1 MAKKQQD
8 WTRHLPVMGGAA
20 VIALVGIA
28 LYFFVAS
35 TGGVQ
40 APKEPLVQE
49 ISVIQPPPPPPPPP
63 QVEPPP
69 KPEMEEVKTPEP
81 EPEPE
86 QQADNDEPPPGEDL
100 GLDAE
105 GTAGSDGFGLK
116 ARRGGRSLI
125 GGGDINKWYAGLVQ
139 KDLQSA
145 LSAIDSVRKGRYTV
159 VLNIWVSQDGL
170 VKDSELVR
178 GSGDASIDEALTT
191 ALAAGLRLSR
201 EPPADMPQPIKLRIT
216 SRT

>member
-1 MAKKQQD
+1 M
-8 WTRHLPVMGGAA
+8 
-20 VIALVGIA
+20 
-28 LYFFVAS
+28 
-35 TGGVQ
+35 
-40 APKEPLVQE
+40 
-49 ISVIQPPPPPPPPP
+49 
-63 QVEPPP
+63 
-69 KPEMEEVKTPEP
+69 
-81 EPEPE
+81 
-86 QQADNDEPPPGEDL
+86 
-100 GLDAE
+100 
-105 GTAGSDGFGLK
+105 
-116 ARRGGRSLI
+116 
-125 GGGDINKWYAGLVQ
+125 Q

-159 VLNIWVSQDGL
+159 ILNIWVSQDGL